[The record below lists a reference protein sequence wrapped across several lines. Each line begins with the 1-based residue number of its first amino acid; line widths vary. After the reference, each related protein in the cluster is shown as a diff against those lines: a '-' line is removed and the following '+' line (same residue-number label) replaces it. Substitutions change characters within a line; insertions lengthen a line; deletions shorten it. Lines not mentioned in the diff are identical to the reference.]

1 MNKRG
6 YVYFIEIIF
15 AVVLAMA
22 LFTSLQVTSIQQDRN
37 IEINSLIA
45 YDLLREL
52 HNHYILND
60 EEAYSSA
67 FIEDFVDSYL
77 PDNFGFYMTN
87 GTVSLSSLGNQDFSH
102 AEYTYRDSTGNW
114 STIKLYVWSKL

>member
-15 AVVLAMA
+15 AVILAMTV
-22 LFTSLQVTSIQQDRN
+22 FNSLQVTSIYQDRN

-45 YDLLREL
+45 YDFLREL
-52 HNHYILND
+52 HNHNIIND
-60 EEAYSSA
+60 AEAYDPD

-77 PDNFGFYMTN
+77 PNNFGFRINNT
-87 GTVSLSSLGNQDFSH
+87 TVDLTGIGNHDLSHG
-102 AEYTYRDSTGNW
+102 EYTYRDSTGNW
-114 STIKLYVWSKL
+114 TTINLYIWSKL